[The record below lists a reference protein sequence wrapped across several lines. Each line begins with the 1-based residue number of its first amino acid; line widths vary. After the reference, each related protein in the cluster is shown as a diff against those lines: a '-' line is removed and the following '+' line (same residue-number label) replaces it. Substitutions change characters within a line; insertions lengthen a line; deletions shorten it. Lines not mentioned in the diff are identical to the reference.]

1 MTDHASASQETG
13 RGTRAPMDAE
23 WLADIK
29 ALAEA
34 HDPNQLV
41 MLSRRTTLA
50 LCDSHELLRS
60 ALSALREE
68 NERLRT
74 DGELLDWFDWYA
86 VVDACN
92 LTDEDGERRVCILE
106 LLDPNLVLARLVND
120 GGDDGAPIREIIA
133 AARAAAPLRD
143 AAGGASSDGRERE
156 T

>member
-13 RGTRAPMDAE
+13 RGTRAPTDLGELDARLKLIVSTFRAAVGFEDSAELEE
-23 WLADIK
+23 WFR
-29 ALAEA
+29 
-34 HDPNQLV
+34 PGF
-41 MLSRRTTLA
+41 
-50 LCDSHELLRS
+50 LLDAAKEIETSLS

-74 DGELLDWFDWYA
+74 DGELLDWFDRYA

-143 AAGGASSDGRERE
+143 TKND
-156 T
+156 